1 MYNQNGQNEAVSLI
15 RTMAVSVLFLVGAIG
30 YSVYVLFE
38 LLGGIAGGSGIVSL
52 INRIM
57 VTSGGYSSMD
67 YNAMQAISG
76 VLGGMTVLST
86 LVSMLPALVI
96 AAGVWLVFAAAKRNV
111 FPGNAPV
118 GLTMARVVVIIQLVF
133 ACIGIAIVEL
143 VCIIFMASMNSVTGY
158 YGMTESLTGFLVLG
172 MIALAAVA
180 VVQIIYYLKL
190 SGTIKRIKETLLTG
204 QPDAGI
210 SLYVEI
216 ICYIGGATSALAA
229 LMSLVGLSVYGLL
242 ANAGLSTANICFA
255 ILLRQYR
262 DKMKLLIQNP
272 QQLYQT
278 QVQERPQQIYQARQ
292 EASQQMY
299 QTPQQEVPQQ
309 MDQSAQQSPQ
319 RTGAAYGETD
329 VLPYYNE
336 TTVLSGQIIN
346 DGMLQTVRL
355 IREKTG
361 ETICINKPSFWL
373 GKEAG
378 NVDYCIT
385 DNTAIS
391 RRHALITIRNNECYI
406 RDNHSTNHV
415 FLNGRVLES
424 GVDTLLS
431 DNDRVRMGDEEFTI
445 SIG

>member
-1 MYNQNGQNEAVSLI
+1 
-15 RTMAVSVLFLVGAIG
+15 
-30 YSVYVLFE
+30 
-38 LLGGIAGGSGIVSL
+38 
-52 INRIM
+52 
-57 VTSGGYSSMD
+57 
-67 YNAMQAISG
+67 
-76 VLGGMTVLST
+76 
-86 LVSMLPALVI
+86 
-96 AAGVWLVFAAAKRNV
+96 
-111 FPGNAPV
+111 
-118 GLTMARVVVIIQLVF
+118 
-133 ACIGIAIVEL
+133 
-143 VCIIFMASMNSVTGY
+143 
-158 YGMTESLTGFLVLG
+158 
-172 MIALAAVA
+172 
-180 VVQIIYYLKL
+180 
-190 SGTIKRIKETLLTG
+190 
-204 QPDAGI
+204 
-210 SLYVEI
+210 
-216 ICYIGGATSALAA
+216 
-229 LMSLVGLSVYGLL
+229 
-242 ANAGLSTANICFA
+242 
-255 ILLRQYR
+255 
-262 DKMKLLIQNP
+262 
-272 QQLYQT
+272 
-278 QVQERPQQIYQARQ
+278 
-292 EASQQMY
+292 
-299 QTPQQEVPQQ
+299 

-355 IREKTG
+355 IRQKTG

-391 RRHALITIRNNECYI
+391 RRHALITIGNNECYI